1 MKKGFTLIEL
11 LAVIVIL
18 AIIALIAVPI
28 ILEIINDAREESNKR
43 SVELYANAVRNG
55 IAAHQLRTGNEV
67 LPGTYTKDNK
77 LPFEVEYDG
86 DVDCTSIII
95 SDDSKVSLLGCTV
108 NDSEKQYSYG
118 IEQGETPDIGALP
131 REDAGKMSIC
141 SPVEEQLYP
150 TRQPLEIGYKYECDV
165 DPNEDGYDQLFYV
178 LSYADENGNITTDKA
193 AAKSINLIMDQNIN
207 SDGTPAGMVGVM
219 KAENPNKYNLVPWI
233 TKEDYTSKE
242 IGGSPEYWDLVDEE
256 NGKYEAGAN
265 DKGPITAMNF
275 LQEATKKWINVNLQT
290 KSTFNNGWGYDIPL
304 PKTYKANARLPYGSE
319 VEEDYE
325 IGYLFG
331 YLVEGEA
338 RGYWVDSGVNND
350 SALRTTP
357 HGTLYYTNVS
367 CDTDYGVR
375 PVINLSI

>member
-67 LPGTYTKDNK
+67 LPGTYNKDNK

-118 IEQGETPDIGALP
+118 TKQGSSIEV
-131 REDAGKMSIC
+131 GKMSIC
-141 SPVEEQLYP
+141 N
-150 TRQPLEIGYKYECDV
+150 PLKVQTEGVYTPGDKYECDV
-165 DPNEDGYDQLFYV
+165 DPNKQGYDQIFYV
-178 LSYADENGNITTDKA
+178 LNSNAT
-193 AAKSINLIMDQNIN
+193 SVNLIMDSNIRKN
-207 SDGTPAGMVGVM
+207 GEAV
-219 KAENPNKYNLVPWI
+219 KEANPTEEQKGLVEWVNE
-233 TKEDYTSKE
+233 EDYGTLYPYDGD
-242 IGGSPEYWDLVDEE
+242 ICYEE
-256 NGKYEAGAN
+256 NGCAMA
-265 DKGPITAMNF
+265 DKGPITAMNH
-275 LQEATKKWINVNLQT
+275 LQT
-290 KSTFNNGWGYDIPL
+290 ATAGWTNTKELTINTFTDEGGNTHNM
-304 PKTYKANARLPYGSE
+304 TEYKVNARMPYYSEVGDSNGTNTFLYEHLDGSE
-319 VEEDYE
+319 WN
-325 IGYLFG
+325 GYG
-331 YLVEGEA
+331 TRTNV
-338 RGYWVDSGVNND
+338 VSGVN
-350 SALRTTP
+350 
-357 HGTLYYTNVS
+357 GYWTLSGSFDCANIVEHDGYFTSGYVGDNY
-367 CDTDYGVR
+367 YGVR